1 MQKSCLHSN
10 IRSSFLT
17 LCGWLLLYFN
27 SSVGPFKKITWKEFS
42 FIIAARKA
50 LEKSF
55 LPHFPSFSYFRQHVL
70 AINHWKWGS
79 AQRGKIWEMFFTP
92 WIYQKLCCL
101 FIFCHLIWFG
111 VRNDTVMDLPTHCY
125 YYCEVCVCLCSGFP
139 NTWSLANVRVWWPS
153 SRDEKLQCCNFCQ
166 LPLSLLVKFAP
177 CIKSYKTLLRILLS
191 SITNRI
197 SIDI

>member
-27 SSVGPFKKITWKEFS
+27 SSVGPFKKITWKKFS

-125 YYCEVCVCLCSGFP
+125 YYCEVCVCASALAFQILEALQMWGFDGP
-139 NTWSLANVRVWWPS
+139 LLETKNCNAAIFANYPYHS
-153 SRDEKLQCCNFCQ
+153 SSNS
-166 LPLSLLVKFAP
+166 PPV
-177 CIKSYKTLLRILLS
+177 
-191 SITNRI
+191 
-197 SIDI
+197 

>member
-27 SSVGPFKKITWKEFS
+27 SSVGPFKKITWKKFS

-125 YYCEVCVCLCSGFP
+125 YYCEVCVCVPLLWLSKYLKPCKCEGLMALF
-139 NTWSLANVRVWWPS
+139 S
-153 SRDEKLQCCNFCQ
+153 SWKTAMLQF
-166 LPLSLLVKFAP
+166 LPITLITPRQIRPL
-177 CIKSYKTLLRILLS
+177 YKIL
-191 SITNRI
+191 
-197 SIDI
+197 